1 MLPLFVVIDN
11 SEIDFLNFQ
20 ENMFLMKI
28 LAKLDLLRLRFSSL
42 YPVVWDAA
50 PSLERMHVPER
61 AALSVHLHLRT
72 ISKLDKHQK
81 KCRKAPETLTAQQLT
96 NPLRMSPR
104 SHRCRQ

>member
-1 MLPLFVVIDN
+1 
-11 SEIDFLNFQ
+11 
-20 ENMFLMKI
+20 MKI
-28 LAKLDLLRLRFSSL
+28 LAKLNLWRLRISSL
-42 YPVVWDAA
+42 YAVVWDAA
-50 PSLERMHVPER
+50 PSPERMHVPER

-81 KCRKAPETLTAQQLT
+81 KCRKAAETLTAQQLT